1 MTGDVCET
9 GSSSAAELP
18 GWTFGGPLTADRSH
32 PIKCEPTCCIPRS
45 SSGMKTILGSRMMIW
60 KQQKKWGNINQ
71 LGTSE
76 EDGQIHFEVTQI
88 EIRVLNDLSG

>member
-1 MTGDVCET
+1 
-9 GSSSAAELP
+9 
-18 GWTFGGPLTADRSH
+18 
-32 PIKCEPTCCIPRS
+32 
-45 SSGMKTILGSRMMIW
+45 MKTILGSRMMIW